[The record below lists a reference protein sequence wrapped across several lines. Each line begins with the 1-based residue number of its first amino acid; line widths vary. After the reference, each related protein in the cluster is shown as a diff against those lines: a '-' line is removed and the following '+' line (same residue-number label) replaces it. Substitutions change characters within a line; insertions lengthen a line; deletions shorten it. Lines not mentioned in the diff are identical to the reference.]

1 MSTSTRWPRSRSLDV
16 TPRWPYACTPI
27 SRSQS
32 YAARPAT
39 RAARTARAVRAVG
52 AARTTRPALARGRR
66 RGGMGRLPGLERLE
80 LREGPLEALDRAGE
94 RDPEITFARAPEADA
109 RRQEHAGLLEDPG
122 REVHRR
128 LAGGNAPPEVERAA
142 RRAYLATHP
151 AERLKREIAPLLVD
165 RAERGTMG
173 WERREPPRGSE
184 LDRLRRARVDV
195 RLEADQRLDERGRAH
210 DEADAPSGHVEG
222 LGEGVKLDRMRARG
236 RDLEDG
242 MRRVVVIEIG
252 VRRVADDQEPTPHRP
267 IREKTVEL

>member
-1 MSTSTRWPRSRSLDV
+1 MSTSTLWPKSRSLDV
-16 TPRWPYACTPI
+16 TPRWPYAWTPI

-32 YAARPAT
+32 YAAR
-39 RAARTARAVRAVG
+39 RW
-52 AARTTRPALARGRR
+52 ARTTRPALARGRR
-66 RGGMGRLPGLERLE
+66 RGAMGRLPGLERLE
-80 LREGPLEALDRAGE
+80 LHEGPLEALDRAGE

-142 RRAYLATHP
+142 RRANLATHP

-195 RLEADQRLDERGRAH
+195 RLE
-210 DEADAPSGHVEG
+210 
-222 LGEGVKLDRMRARG
+222 
-236 RDLEDG
+236 
-242 MRRVVVIEIG
+242 
-252 VRRVADDQEPTPHRP
+252 
-267 IREKTVEL
+267 